1 MAGRLKTQEIKA
13 AMEVFMA
20 QDHVAEFR
28 EDLKEFHDMT
38 GKFYRQEIS
47 VPEYK
52 SFSGGFG
59 SYAQRGG
66 QRSMLRLR
74 LTGGEIDKEQIR
86 FIDDSV
92 CKYKIERVHL
102 TTCQSVQLHDLTE
115 QTVCGLI
122 EEAFD
127 HGIITRGGGGDFPR
141 NVMCSPLSG
150 VEEGECFDVMPYVRE
165 AADYALGLIKQV
177 KLPRKLKI
185 CFENGVTNDTHAT
198 FRDLGFVAA
207 PDGTFT
213 VYAAGGLG
221 NNPKLG
227 VKVAEGVKP
236 SGILYYIKSMVDMF
250 TEYGEYKNR
259 ARSRTRY
266 LQDTL
271 GAEGIRKVFAE
282 KLQANLAAGGMEIAP
297 EETVCTKSGD
307 GEINDKRVI
316 KQKQPGLYA
325 VAYHPYGGNVT
336 PDFFG
341 KLYET
346 VSGMEDVKVR
356 LTPDEGMYIIN
367 LTAKEAKKVLAVTDD
382 GAQTLF
388 EQSVACIGASTCQV
402 GIGKSQ
408 ELLAACIERIKK
420 ENFAD
425 GVLPRIHIS
434 GCPSSCSAHQ
444 IGALGMRGG
453 KKPTAD
459 GPKFSFMV
467 YENGSEAFGEERF
480 GTDLANMLEEDIP
493 EFLAALGRE
502 IEDRAMTYEQFR
514 RECPER
520 LREIAERFA

>member
-1 MAGRLKTQEIKA
+1 
-13 AMEVFMA
+13 MA

-28 EDLKEFHDMT
+28 GDLKEFHEMT
-38 GKFYRQEIS
+38 GKFYRQEIG

-59 SYAQRGG
+59 SYAQRGA

-74 LTGGEIDKEQIR
+74 LTGGEIDQDQMK
-86 FIDDSV
+86 FIADSV
-92 CKYKIERVHL
+92 RKYGIGRVHL

-115 QTVCGLI
+115 KTVCGLI
-122 EEAFD
+122 EEAFE

-165 AADYALGLIKQV
+165 AADYALGLIKKV

-198 FRDLGFVAA
+198 FRDLGFIAA

-227 VKVAEGVKP
+227 VKLAEGAAP
-236 SGILYYIKSMVDMF
+236 SQILYYIKSMVDVF

-271 GAEGIRKVFAE
+271 GADGIRKAFAE
-282 KLQANLAAGGMEIAP
+282 KLEANLAAGGMDVAP
-297 EETVCTKSGD
+297 EASVCAKAGD
-307 GEINDKRVI
+307 GEICDRRVI

-325 VAYHPYGGNVT
+325 VAYHPYGGNVA
-336 PDFFG
+336 PDFFE

-346 VSGMEDVKVR
+346 VGGMEGVKAR
-356 LTPDEGMYIIN
+356 LTPEEGMYLIN
-367 LTAKEAKKVLAVTDD
+367 LTAKEAEKVLAVTAD

-402 GIGKSQ
+402 GIGRSQ
-408 ELLAACIERIKK
+408 ELLAACIERVKK

-425 GVLPRIHIS
+425 GVLPKIHIS

-444 IGALGMRGG
+444 IGAIGMRGG

-493 EFLAALGRE
+493 EFLAVLGRE
-502 IEDRAMTYEQFR
+502 IADKGMTYEQFR

-520 LREIAERFA
+520 LREIAQRFA

>member
-1 MAGRLKTQEIKA
+1 
-13 AMEVFMA
+13 MA
-20 QDHVAEFR
+20 QDHVAEFK
-28 EDLKEFHDMT
+28 EDLREFHEMT
-38 GKFYRQEIS
+38 RKFYHQEIG

-59 SYAQRGG
+59 SYAQRGA
-66 QRSMLRLR
+66 QSSMLRLR
-74 LTGGEIDKEQIR
+74 LTGGEIGKDQLK
-86 FIDDSV
+86 FIADSI
-92 CKYKIERVHL
+92 CKYEIRRAHL

-165 AADYALGLIKQV
+165 AADYALGLIKRV

-198 FRDLGFVAA
+198 FRDLGFIAGQG
-207 PDGTFT
+207 GTFT

-221 NNPKLG
+221 SNPKLG
-227 VKVAEGVKP
+227 VKIAEGVEP
-236 SGILYYIKSMVDMF
+236 SKILYYIKAMVDMF

-271 GAEGIRKVFAE
+271 GADGIRKVFAE
-282 KLQANLAAGGMEIAP
+282 KLQANLAMGGMEIAP
-297 EETVCTKSGD
+297 EEAVCTKAGD
-307 GEINDKRVI
+307 GEISDKRVI

-325 VAYHPYGGNVT
+325 VAYHPYGGNVA

-356 LTPDEGMYIIN
+356 LTPEEGMYIIN
-367 LTAKEAKKVLAVTDD
+367 LTAKEAEKVLAVTSD

-408 ELLAACIERIKK
+408 ELLAACIDRIKK

-425 GVLPRIHIS
+425 GVLPKIHIS

-444 IGALGMRGG
+444 IGAIGMRGG

-467 YENGSEAFGEERF
+467 YENGSETFGEERF

-493 EFLAALGRE
+493 EFLAVLGRE
-502 IEDRAMTYEQFR
+502 IEDRGMTYGQFR
-514 RECPER
+514 TEYPER
-520 LREIAERFA
+520 LREIAEQFA